1 MASLEQAVRHML
13 TEASSLNS
21 LDNSAITH
29 GYRLFGQT
37 LPAVTFELEQTV
49 DEALAQDV
57 RSVVVRASYIAA
69 TTKDAADALSNLRD
83 ALAPGTHE
91 SIAFSAVVPAATRS
105 RKPSRPTA
113 TSSRPRSS
121 TTPARSTTRNKR
133 WQRKPPRGRRSVS
146 QERLSRV
153 WRR

>member
-13 TEASSLNS
+13 TQASSLNS

-69 TTKDAADALSNLRD
+69 TTKDAADALSNLRN
-83 ALAPGTHE
+83 AFEPGTHE
-91 SIAFSAVVPAATRS
+91 GIAFSAVVQGGHTIEETVATDGDEQSPAILNYTC
-105 RKPSRPTA
+105 TLYY
-113 TSSRPRSS
+113 
-121 TTPARSTTRNKR
+121 
-133 WQRKPPRGRRSVS
+133 
-146 QERLSRV
+146 EE
-153 WRR
+153 

>member
-13 TEASSLNS
+13 TTASSLNS
-21 LDNSAITH
+21 LDNLAITH

-49 DEALAQDV
+49 DESLAQEV

-91 SIAFSAVVPAATRS
+91 GIAFSAVVQGGHTIEETVATDGDEQSPAILNYTC
-105 RKPSRPTA
+105 TLYY
-113 TSSRPRSS
+113 
-121 TTPARSTTRNKR
+121 
-133 WQRKPPRGRRSVS
+133 
-146 QERLSRV
+146 EE
-153 WRR
+153 

>member
-13 TEASSLNS
+13 TQASSLNS
-21 LDNSAITH
+21 LANSAITH

-69 TTKDAADALSNLRD
+69 TTKDAADGLSNLRN
-83 ALAPGTHE
+83 AFAPATHE
-91 SIAFSAVVPAATRS
+91 SITFTAVVPGGHTIEETVATDGDEQS
-105 RKPSRPTA
+105 
-113 TSSRPRSS
+113 
-121 TTPARSTTRNKR
+121 PAILNYTCTLYY
-133 WQRKPPRGRRSVS
+133 
-146 QERLSRV
+146 EE
-153 WRR
+153 

>member
-13 TEASSLNS
+13 ITASSLNS
-21 LDNSAITH
+21 LDNHAITH

-49 DEALAQDV
+49 DESLAQEV

-83 ALAPGTHE
+83 AFAPGTHE
-91 SIAFSAVVPAATRS
+91 SITFTAVVPGGHTIEETVATDGDEQS
-105 RKPSRPTA
+105 
-113 TSSRPRSS
+113 
-121 TTPARSTTRNKR
+121 PAILNYTCTLYY
-133 WQRKPPRGRRSVS
+133 
-146 QERLSRV
+146 EE
-153 WRR
+153 

>member
-13 TEASSLNS
+13 TQASSLNS
-21 LDNSAITH
+21 LDNAAITH

-83 ALAPGTHE
+83 AFAPGTHE
-91 SIAFSAVVPAATRS
+91 SIDFTAVVPGGHTIEETVATDGDEQS
-105 RKPSRPTA
+105 
-113 TSSRPRSS
+113 
-121 TTPARSTTRNKR
+121 PAILNYTCTLYY
-133 WQRKPPRGRRSVS
+133 
-146 QERLSRV
+146 EE
-153 WRR
+153 

>member
-13 TEASSLNS
+13 TQASSLNS

-69 TTKDAADALSNLRD
+69 TTKDAADALSNLRN
-83 ALAPGTHE
+83 AFAPGTHQ
-91 SIAFSAVVPAATRS
+91 SIVFSAVVPGGHTIEETVATDGDEQS
-105 RKPSRPTA
+105 
-113 TSSRPRSS
+113 
-121 TTPARSTTRNKR
+121 PAILNYTCTLYY
-133 WQRKPPRGRRSVS
+133 
-146 QERLSRV
+146 EE
-153 WRR
+153 

>member
-1 MASLEQAVRHML
+1 MASLEQAVRKML

-21 LDNSAITH
+21 LDDSAITH

-69 TTKDAADALSNLRD
+69 TTKDAADALSNLRN
-83 ALAPGTHE
+83 AFEPATHE
-91 SIAFSAVVPAATRS
+91 SIAFSAVVPG
-105 RKPSRPTA
+105 RPHDRGNRRDRRRRA
-113 TSSRPRSS
+113 V
-121 TTPARSTTRNKR
+121 ARDP
-133 WQRKPPRGRRSVS
+133 QLHLHALLRGISHGR
-146 QERLSRV
+146 
-153 WRR
+153 